1 MFNYLILFISITL
14 IIYMYV
20 QYILLNYELNNS
32 KKLMNL
38 ILSHIGDGV
47 IISDN
52 NGKTISTN
60 SIVNSITNIDE
71 KNLKSLSS
79 DSILK
84 TISKIIYQNSQDGNS
99 KDSTNLICED
109 DCINKSVLVTKKRN
123 GEIYNKVTIL
133 HNLFECTTA
142 HQIIHKMAHYDS
154 LTGLANRSYI
164 NELLNLEL
172 ETSKKNNSETAVVF
186 IDLDNFKIIN
196 DTLGHDIGDLV
207 LKEVS
212 SKIQKHLGN
221 EAHIGRLGG
230 DEFLIILPEI
240 KSPNDSLNKINKL
253 LDDLNGSLPI
263 DNKELFITAS
273 AGISICPLHSTD
285 AKTLLKNADIA
296 MYNAKNKGKNQC
308 LIFNEEMS
316 IERSTKLEI
325 IEDLKNAI
333 DNNEFKLFYQPKVD
347 IMTNKMIGVEA
358 LIRWFHPKKGIIPPS
373 KFIPIA
379 EETGLILPIGEW
391 VLLEGCRQNKIWQ
404 QSNYSPI
411 EMSINLSTHQFEHP
425 SIINTIKDILNKTQL
440 DPKWLELEITESI
453 AVKSFEYASRKLSK
467 LKEIGVSVAM
477 DDFGTGYSSFS
488 YLKHLPID
496 TLKIDKT
503 FLDDIANDTNEELIT
518 ASMINLGKRLNLTVV
533 AEGVENNEQL
543 SFLKTNKCNIAQ
555 GYLFSKPIPSSEIE
569 KLF

>member
-1 MFNYLILFISITL
+1 V
-14 IIYMYV
+14 YV
-20 QYILLNYELNNS
+20 KFILLNYELKNS
-32 KKLMNL
+32 DKLMNL

-47 IISDN
+47 IISDERGN
-52 NGKTISTN
+52 TISTN

-71 KNLKSLSS
+71 KNLKNLSS

-84 TISKIIYQNSQDGNS
+84 TISKIIYENSQDENS
-99 KDSTNLICED
+99 KFTENIICED
-109 DCINKSVLVTKKRN
+109 DCINKSVLFTKNRN
-123 GEIYNKVTIL
+123 GKSYNKVTIL

-164 NELLNLEL
+164 NELLSLEL
-172 ETSKKNNSETAVVF
+172 KTSKENKTQTAVVF

-212 SKIQKHLGN
+212 SKIQEHLGN
-221 EAHIGRLGG
+221 EAHTGRLGG
-230 DEFLIILPEI
+230 DEFLIVLPAI
-240 KSPNDSLNKINKL
+240 KNHTDSLNKINKL
-253 LDDLNGSLPI
+253 LNDLNGSITI
-263 DNKELFITAS
+263 DNKEVFITAS
-273 AGISICPLHSTD
+273 AGISIYPLHSTD

-308 LIFNEEMS
+308 LLFNEEMS
-316 IERSTKLEI
+316 IERTTKLEI

-333 DNNEFKLFYQPKVD
+333 ENNEFKLFYQPKVD
-347 IMTNKMIGVEA
+347 IITNKIIGVEA
-358 LIRWFHPKKGIIPPS
+358 LIRWFHPKKGIISPS
-373 KFIPIA
+373 EFIPIA

-391 VLLEGCRQNKIWQ
+391 VLLEGCKQNKKWQ

-411 EMSINLSTHQFEHP
+411 GMSINLSTHQFEHP
-425 SIINTIKDILNKTQL
+425 SIINTIKETLKKTQL
-440 DPKWLELEITESI
+440 DPRWLELEITESI
-453 AVKSFEYASRKLSK
+453 AVKSFDYASRKLSK
-467 LKEIGVSVAM
+467 LKEIGISVAM

-503 FLDDIANDTNEELIT
+503 FLDNITKDANEELIT
-518 ASMINLGKRLNLTVV
+518 ASMIDLGKRLNLTVV
-533 AEGVENNEQL
+533 AEGVENIEQL

-555 GYLFSKPIPSSEIE
+555 GYLFSKPIPSTEIE